1 LSLDPHYKKTGFRAE
16 IQFEVLR
23 RLHQTPQI
31 SQRALAKDLGVGLG
45 TINFC
50 FQMLVE
56 KGLVKIQN
64 FSQSKNKLRY
74 AYLLTPAGVAEKS
87 KLTAEF
93 LKRKVTEYEML
104 QVEIEALK
112 DDEFY
117 NSKVVKD
124 LANFKREADVIIAN
138 RNTDALADVADKVYT
153 RDLFGSDS

>member
-1 LSLDPHYKKTGFRAE
+1 LAGFQEE

-23 RLHQTPQI
+23 RLHQTPQV

-50 FQMLVE
+50 FQALVG
-56 KGLVKIQN
+56 KGLVKMQN

-93 LKRKVTEYEML
+93 LKRKVAEYETL
-104 QVEIEALK
+104 QAEIEALK
-112 DDEFY
+112 VEM
-117 NSKVVKD
+117 NPVK
-124 LANFKREADVIIAN
+124 A
-138 RNTDALADVADKVYT
+138 
-153 RDLFGSDS
+153 GSQ

>member
-1 LSLDPHYKKTGFRAE
+1 MAVARLNTLSLVSPLQKIAGFQEE

-50 FQMLVE
+50 FQALVE
-56 KGLVKIQN
+56 KGLVKMQN

-93 LKRKVTEYEML
+93 LRRKVAEYEAL
-104 QVEIEALK
+104 RAEIEALTSEVAFTNLK
-112 DDEFY
+112 
-117 NSKVVKD
+117 S
-124 LANFKREADVIIAN
+124 EAEKIVE
-138 RNTDALADVADKVYT
+138 
-153 RDLFGSDS
+153 

>member
-1 LSLDPHYKKTGFRAE
+1 MAGFQEE

-23 RLHQTPQI
+23 RLHQTPQV

-50 FQMLVE
+50 FQALVE
-56 KGLVKIQN
+56 KGLVKMQN

-93 LKRKVTEYEML
+93 LRRKVAEYETL
-104 QVEIEALK
+104 QAEIETLK
-112 DDEFY
+112 AEI
-117 NSKVVKD
+117 NSSK
-124 LANFKREADVIIAN
+124 
-138 RNTDALADVADKVYT
+138 
-153 RDLFGSDS
+153 GGPQ

>member
-1 LSLDPHYKKTGFRAE
+1 MAGFQEE

-23 RLHQTPQI
+23 RLHQTPQV

-50 FQMLVE
+50 FQALVE
-56 KGLVKIQN
+56 KGLVKMQN

-93 LKRKVTEYEML
+93 LRRKVAEYETL
-104 QVEIEALK
+104 QTEIEKLK
-112 DDEFY
+112 AEM
-117 NSKVVKD
+117 NSVK
-124 LANFKREADVIIAN
+124 
-138 RNTDALADVADKVYT
+138 
-153 RDLFGSDS
+153 GGPQ